1 MDKAIEFVMK
11 CMNFDGGFG
20 SKPGAESHAGM
31 IYCSIGLLS
40 ITGNFHFISNYS
52 LCNKIKK
59 NSQFLIFFFN

>member
-1 MDKAIEFVMK
+1 MDAIDINKAIEFVMK

-40 ITGNFHFISNYS
+40 ITGNFF
-52 LCNKIKK
+52 
-59 NSQFLIFFFN
+59 FLFWFYIYIFSKYLIQ

>member
-1 MDKAIEFVMK
+1 MDAIDINKAVEFVMK

-40 ITGNFHFISNYS
+40 ITGNFFFYFDFFFFKYY
-52 LCNKIKK
+52 NKI
-59 NSQFLIFFFN
+59 

>member
-1 MDKAIEFVMK
+1 MDAIDINKAVEFVMK

-40 ITGNFHFISNYS
+40 ITGNFSFYFDFIY
-52 LCNKIKK
+52 IY
-59 NSQFLIFFFN
+59 FLNI

>member
-1 MDKAIEFVMK
+1 MK

-40 ITGNFHFISNYS
+40 ITGNFFFSKY
-52 LCNKIKK
+52 
-59 NSQFLIFFFN
+59 LIQ